1 MKQNKT
7 LPVVQA
13 LIFSLYLS
21 WWYGFSIPVIVD
33 SGLSEYWH
41 EGFLGFV
48 FFSTLAIG
56 IYLNFQPKKWV
67 YITGLL
73 ALLSCTVIL
82 HLFLNSDVFVR
93 LPILILISSLQGLI
107 ASVYLTNWYQPAY
120 KTNFLQVLLLGTS
133 LVAIPGYIQQEF
145 FSAKNESN
153 YNFVFYLHVLLI
165 FLLIVTEFFRKDLR
179 EANTYKA
186 SEVQMQ
192 QKGIKLSVYALAM
205 ILVAVEILFIYWSLV
220 LNHDNQGI
228 MSGLTFPLTMI
239 LVFMWRMILSKF
251 IDKISDLGWMFVLTL
266 VLTFSIGLFYTFSFT
281 LPFIL
286 GFSFSIASLIF
297 IHNRIFSFTWDK
309 NRIAV
314 VLLICALSSLICGFY
329 IQNHIDFIKSIDMPD
344 DVLVLSAR
352 QAIVKEF
359 ASFAGLAVVLSGYLF
374 LKRRAF
380 RHLIIQK

>member
-1 MKQNKT
+1 MKHNKT
-7 LPVVQA
+7 LLFVQA

-21 WWYGFSIPVIVD
+21 WWYGFSIPVTVD
-33 SGLSEYWH
+33 AGLSEYWH
-41 EGFLGFV
+41 EGLLGFV
-48 FFSTLAIG
+48 FFGAAAIS
-56 IYLNFQPKKWV
+56 IYLNYQPKKWV
-67 YITGLL
+67 YIIGLL

-82 HLFLNSDVFVR
+82 HLFSSTDVFVR
-93 LPILILISSLQGLI
+93 LPLLILISSLQGLI
-107 ASVYLTNWYQPAY
+107 VSACMTNWYQPAF
-120 KTNFLQVLLLGTS
+120 KTNFLQVILLETS

-145 FSAKNESN
+145 FSAQNEAN
-153 YNFVFYLHVLLI
+153 YNFVFYLHVLFI
-165 FLLIVTEFFRKDLR
+165 FLLIVTKFFRKVQK

-186 SEVQMQ
+186 YEDQMQ
-192 QKGIKLSVYALAM
+192 QKGIKLAVYVLAM
-205 ILVAVEILFIYWSLV
+205 LFVTLEISFIYWSLI
-220 LNHDNQGI
+220 LCDDNQGI
-228 MSGLTFPLTMI
+228 KTGLTFPLTMI
-239 LVFMWRMILSKF
+239 LVFVWRMILNKF

-286 GFSFSIASLIF
+286 GFSFSIASLLF

-329 IQNHIDFIKSIDMPD
+329 IQNHIDFIKSIEMPD

-380 RHLIIQK
+380 RHLVIQK